1 MQSRNA
7 GSSGCFADDTYI
19 CVCSNLVKN
28 PAANASPAPVE
39 SVTSPTGAT
48 ATDDCSALQIKVVGA
63 APALITTMSSSSGS
77 AARFKTSASS
87 VLQKKTFGFNSAT
100 RSRNFVIPKD
110 LISEAEDAS
119 IETVIFFLCATAM
132 HSRAAVLSYSE
143 KSEYEGTC
151 KTETPSCQFFGACL
165 SSVAA
170 ARSVSIVRSPS
181 GETITTIEPVR
192 PERTTHGST
201 FDASSDA
208 TS

>member
-1 MQSRNA
+1 MHSRNA

-119 IETVIFFLCATAM
+119 IETVIFFSCATAM
-132 HSRAAVLSYSE
+132 HSRAAVLSDSE
-143 KSEYEGTC
+143 KANT
-151 KTETPSCQFFGACL
+151 K
-165 SSVAA
+165 
-170 ARSVSIVRSPS
+170 ARAKPKRRHASFLV
-181 GETITTIEPVR
+181 PV
-192 PERTTHGST
+192 
-201 FDASSDA
+201 
-208 TS
+208 